1 MITVRKDIQL
11 AFVMAISA
19 MFTLAGYE
27 FMRSASTVLFKNAY
41 GAENLPLVM
50 VAMPLVV
57 FIGVA
62 VYGWL
67 LTRLGPRRTLMVTS
81 YGSALLIFAGYLAVR
96 QGIEMVTP
104 LLFLLKEFYVVLL
117 IEQYWSYINSSL
129 TEQTA
134 KKVNGPITG
143 IAGLGSVLGAYLVS
157 VSAVPLGTETL
168 ILLAAVAILPA
179 GIVANAAYLH
189 FGEPVLP
196 EKAQKGSVISHMGW
210 SVIARNR
217 KLASLLLIILSAQVI
232 AAVLDFKFQ
241 TILSAD
247 FVGQADAETAFQGDF
262 WFYLNSV
269 AVASQFLLTPLLLS
283 FVALRFVH
291 LLMPLLQVCVIGYA
305 LWSPSLMSVGL
316 ALFTFKVFDYSLFR
330 GAKELIYMPLDF
342 DSRYRA
348 KEIIDVFGYRTGKGG
363 SALAV
368 VFMQKIGVVMSSYYL
383 LIGLVMSFLW
393 LALVFPLTRRSQ
405 ASEKA
410 E

>member
-1 MITVRKDIQL
+1 MIKVGKDIQL
-11 AFVMAISA
+11 AIMMAASA

-41 GAENLPLVM
+41 GAENLPLLM
-50 VAMPLVV
+50 VAMPVVV
-57 FIGVA
+57 FAGV
-62 VYGWL
+62 VLYGWL
-67 LTRLGPRRTLMVTS
+67 LSKLGPRRTLMVTS

-96 QGIEMVTP
+96 QGSQVVTP

-157 VSAVPLGTETL
+157 ISAVPLGTETL
-168 ILLAAVAILPA
+168 VLLAALALLPA
-179 GIVANAAYLH
+179 GFVANRAYLR

-196 EKAQKGSVISHMGW
+196 TPTKKRSSFVNMGW
-210 SVIARNR
+210 SVLTRNP
-217 KLASLLLIILSAQVI
+217 KLVSLLLIIVSAQVI

-241 TILSAD
+241 ALLSTD
-247 FVGQADAETAFQGDF
+247 FAGQTDAETAFQGDF

-269 AVASQFLLTPLLLS
+269 AVASQFLLTPVFLTL
-283 FVALRFVH
+283 FALRFVH
-291 LLMPLLQVCVIGYA
+291 LLMPLIHVCAIGYA
-305 LWSPSLMSVGL
+305 IWSPSLLSVGM
-316 ALFTFKVFDYSLFR
+316 ALFIFKVFDYSLFR

-348 KEIIDVFGYRTGKGG
+348 KELIDVLGYRSAKGG
-363 SALAV
+363 SGLVV
-368 VFMQKIGVVMSSYYL
+368 VFLQKLGVVMSNYYL
-383 LIGLVMSFLW
+383 LIGLMASFIW
-393 LALVFPLTRRSQ
+393 LALVFPLTNR
-405 ASEKA
+405 AGTAKKPE
-410 E
+410 